1 MIHSDHF
8 CVVAILRL
16 RAVRRLQKL
25 NASLGH
31 ANREAERPVGARAV
45 HRRGGPIFVHGFLED
60 YAVYA
65 VLAKKKSLAIGMLIF
80 LWMKHPHSA
89 CYFFCGACT
98 QACRSSS
105 RKKTARGSSSRC
117 ALAAEFFRT
126 APRDYPTTRVYD
138 FFLRLR
144 ADVRVA
150 SPAAL
155 P

>member
-45 HRRGGPIFVHGFLED
+45 HPRGGPIFVHGFLED

-89 CYFFCGACT
+89 CYFFVELA
-98 QACRSSS
+98 
-105 RKKTARGSSSRC
+105 RKHADLRREKKPRE
-117 ALAAEFFRT
+117 AA
-126 APRDYPTTRVYD
+126 
-138 FFLRLR
+138 R
-144 ADVRVA
+144 ADAR
-150 SPAAL
+150 
-155 P
+155 

>member
-45 HRRGGPIFVHGFLED
+45 HPRGGPIFEFFVHGFLED

-65 VLAKKKSLAIGMLIF
+65 VLAKKKCLAIGMLIF

-89 CYFFCGACT
+89 CYFFVELA
-98 QACRSSS
+98 
-105 RKKTARGSSSRC
+105 RKHADLRREKKPRE
-117 ALAAEFFRT
+117 AA
-126 APRDYPTTRVYD
+126 
-138 FFLRLR
+138 R
-144 ADVRVA
+144 ADAR
-150 SPAAL
+150 
-155 P
+155 

>member
-1 MIHSDHF
+1 MGDHF

-45 HRRGGPIFVHGFLED
+45 HPRGGPIFVHGFLED

-80 LWMKHPHSA
+80 FVDEVSTFGVL
-89 CYFFCGACT
+89 
-98 QACRSSS
+98 
-105 RKKTARGSSSRC
+105 
-117 ALAAEFFRT
+117 
-126 APRDYPTTRVYD
+126 
-138 FFLRLR
+138 FFLWSLH
-144 ADVRVA
+144 ASMQIFVA
-150 SPAAL
+150 KKNR
-155 P
+155 

>member
-1 MIHSDHF
+1 MISSVINLNMDSSNSIFPGCNCCGACAAGTSTFTIIPHEHFHNASPRYPFHMIHSDHF

-25 NASLGH
+25 NPSLGH

-45 HRRGGPIFVHGFLED
+45 HPRGGPIFVHGFLED

-65 VLAKKKSLAIGMLIF
+65 VLAKKKCLAIGMLIF

-98 QACRSSS
+98 QACR
-105 RKKTARGSSSRC
+105 
-117 ALAAEFFRT
+117 
-126 APRDYPTTRVYD
+126 
-138 FFLRLR
+138 
-144 ADVRVA
+144 
-150 SPAAL
+150 
-155 P
+155 